1 MEIIRISYFY
11 DHPLQGYGRL
21 DDTNEIV
28 AFMILED
35 DGWTKLSDI
44 IEFKDSERIFVKNP
58 LDGTIKPDIS
68 NLNPD
73 KYHGRIGKDI
83 NELLSYFGDEE
94 DEGGWFICQWGSYSI
109 YQTPSD
115 IDIDKWINPIE
126 ANWKFI
132 KNLSERYIYRKD
144 DCIYCV

>member
-44 IEFKDSERIFVKNP
+44 SEKYKD
-58 LDGTIKPDIS
+58 LDKTTVPDIS
-68 NLNPD
+68 ELD
-73 KYHGRIGKDI
+73 SDRYHGRNNMNG
-83 NELLSYFGDEE
+83 LLRYFGDEE
-94 DEGGWFICQWGSYSI
+94 GIGEGEIIIRHQIAAIVLAYAKERNIANSTKVIEWADRQRSKFTMRLVAMPPQKIG
-109 YQTPSD
+109 PSVVLY
-115 IDIDKWINPIE
+115 
-126 ANWKFI
+126 F
-132 KNLSERYIYRKD
+132 
-144 DCIYCV
+144 